1 MARRAAGDDTRY
13 SARLVLKLDPD
24 TKARFERAM
33 VQRERTMSQQLRG
46 WIDKWL
52 ETYEKGTETT

>member
-1 MARRAAGDDTRY
+1 VCVVTERMTARIVLQLEP
-13 SARLVLKLDPD
+13 SA
-24 TKARFERAM
+24 KARFEAAM
-33 VQRERTMSQQLRG
+33 AKRERTMSQQLRG